1 MSPAPRVL
9 QNHPAAGEA
18 GSGSRVWMTRGLRV
32 DRDGRRPLSTTR
44 PTSAEGSPAAS
55 GSSSRHVS
63 PHLATPAPPERLALL
78 HSLSIATVCV
88 PPRPD
93 KGLPRGS
100 VLSRKWMAKTAVG
113 CTCTAVFHGAAS
125 RAALLWMPCSIEGP
139 NVMWAVRELG
149 LSGGARL
156 AV

>member
-18 GSGSRVWMTRGLRV
+18 GSGSWFWMTRGLRV

-78 HSLSIATVCV
+78 HSLSIVTVCV
-88 PPRPD
+88 LPRPD

-100 VLSRKWMAKTAVG
+100 VLYYLVEWMATVNGCRLYVHCRVPRRRRRFASALASMDALRMLDRRARCDVG
-113 CTCTAVFHGAAS
+113 
-125 RAALLWMPCSIEGP
+125 WP
-139 NVMWAVRELG
+139 
-149 LSGGARL
+149 
-156 AV
+156 

>member
-18 GSGSRVWMTRGLRV
+18 GSGSWFWMTRGLRV

-78 HSLSIATVCV
+78 HSLSIVTVCV
-88 PPRPD
+88 LPRPD

-100 VLSRKWMAKTAVG
+100 VLYYLVEWMAKRLSAV
-113 CTCTAVFHGAAS
+113 
-125 RAALLWMPCSIEGP
+125 RALPCSTAQAP
-139 NVMWAVRELG
+139 LRERSCFDGCLAHAR
-149 LSGGARL
+149 SKGAM
-156 AV
+156 